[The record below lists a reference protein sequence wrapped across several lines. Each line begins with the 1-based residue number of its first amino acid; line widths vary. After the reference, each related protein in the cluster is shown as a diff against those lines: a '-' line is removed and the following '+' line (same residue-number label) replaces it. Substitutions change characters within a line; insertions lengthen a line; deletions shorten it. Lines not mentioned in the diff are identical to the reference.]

1 MSGHNCMKCGA
12 EMFWTGDEM
21 VEDEFEE
28 FYMSTLM
35 TCPNCYSLLE
45 FYYTKDED
53 EDGESGE

>member
-1 MSGHNCMKCGA
+1 MKCGA
-12 EMFWTGDEM
+12 EMIWTGDET